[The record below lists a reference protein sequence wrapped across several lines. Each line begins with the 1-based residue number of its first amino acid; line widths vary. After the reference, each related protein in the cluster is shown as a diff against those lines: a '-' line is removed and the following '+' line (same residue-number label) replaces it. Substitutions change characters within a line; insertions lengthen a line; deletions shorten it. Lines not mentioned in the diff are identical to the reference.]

1 MNEPTT
7 ASREGAASG
16 ALPSNS
22 HHSIPF
28 SEIVDLSHDF
38 FTGMA
43 NLGSPTTAFWP
54 TDTYEKTRILS
65 GGRTE
70 FEARMIL
77 MSEHCGTHL
86 DAPRH
91 YDPTGES
98 TATLP
103 LERLVLPG
111 HLLDFTDKSARDPI
125 TPDDLER
132 AAAASG
138 REVAPG
144 TAVLA
149 WTGQDKHWGEEPV
162 SFPPTHESW
171 VTRRPYFPAESAQWL
186 VAKGIGIFGT
196 DIIGI
201 DDPDEW
207 WNPTHD
213 AFCRGGLPFVQ
224 QLCNL
229 DKLKG
234 REFWFI
240 VLPLKMRDGTAS
252 PARPVALVA

>member
-1 MNEPTT
+1 MENSGTT
-7 ASREGAASG
+7 GEGAEKG
-16 ALPSNS
+16 ALLSGRQG
-22 HHSIPF
+22 SISF
-28 SEIVDLSHDF
+28 NQVIDLSHDF
-38 FTGMA
+38 YTGMP

-54 TDTYEKTRILS
+54 TDSFDKTRILS
-65 GGRTE
+65 GGRTQ

-91 YDPTGES
+91 YDPSGASVAEV
-98 TATLP
+98 P
-103 LERLVLPG
+103 LDNLILPG
-111 HLLDFTDKSARDPI
+111 HLLDFTAKSAGEAI
-125 TPDDLER
+125 TPADFRR
-132 AAAASG
+132 AAEATGHAVG
-138 REVAPG
+138 PG

-149 WTGQDKHWGEEPV
+149 WTGQDKHWAEEPV
-162 SFPPTHESW
+162 AWPPTADSW
-171 VTRRPYFPAESAQWL
+171 VTRRPYFPTETAEWL
-186 VAKGIGIFGT
+186 VAQNVTLFGT

-229 DKLKG
+229 DKLAG
-234 REFWFI
+234 SEFWFV
-240 VLPLKMRDGTAS
+240 VLPLKIRDGTAS
-252 PARPVALVA
+252 PSRPVALVA